1 MISARCTVSYDM
13 PDDCGVTYEP
23 SGPGGHDDIRGDFE
37 ELKHYL
43 TADQFDL

>member
-1 MISARCTVSYDM
+1 MISARCIVSYDI
-13 PDDCGVTYEP
+13 PDDGGVAYEP
-23 SGPGGHDDIRGDFE
+23 SGPDGHYDIRGNFE